1 MNSHIRK
8 VPRKTA
14 PSLVRKRKVGHGRLH
29 KSRESENLDA
39 HVREISTTFEI
50 YVKERELSFF
60 STEYLKLRCFFI
72 WRRRLKRLM
81 AEKSADVWPRGSWQF
96 DEDSNSTN
104 VSISEAGDLKLNASD
119 EFVIAAMNPTLI
131 TQSSPLRES
140 HLVSFDV
147 DREPSTDSIDSKLE
161 TTSLLSPGIHKR
173 SIPASVV
180 NGLWPVVNDRSDGKV
195 QDADSESTCDSQFS
209 SLTSDSLS
217 SDKRRNRISEL
228 QRRSRKFMF
237 KVREPPLFRYSDDD
251 FSRSSSSEMKLTD
264 ESTNSRE
271 KLVDSERE
279 TEATPFDSLES
290 TSSSRE
296 EARVKQSRGTQAFN
310 SDHGSKSDDKTDPE
324 RRKSQFSQT
333 EASALHMALLS
344 TDSYSSSS
352 EINDDFPITDSEPQP
367 SKPTLLEEDDIST
380 DSSAAVE
387 YILQPPRRR
396 CRAQ

>member
-1 MNSHIRK
+1 MNRHIRK
-8 VPRKTA
+8 APRKTA
-14 PSLVRKRKVGHGRLH
+14 PSLVRKRNVGHGRLH
-29 KSRESENLDA
+29 NSRESENLEA
-39 HVREISTTFEI
+39 HVREISTTFEM

-60 STEYLKLRCFFI
+60 STEYLKLRCFVI

-81 AEKSADVWPRGSWQF
+81 AEKSADVWPRGSWDF

-119 EFVIAAMNPTLI
+119 EFVIAAMNPTLV

-161 TTSLLSPGIHKR
+161 TSSLLSPGIHKR

-228 QRRSRKFMF
+228 QRRSRKFLF
-237 KVREPPLFRYSDDD
+237 KVREPPLFKYSDDD
-251 FSRSSSSEMKLTD
+251 FSRSSCSETEVTD

-279 TEATPFDSLES
+279 TEANPFDSLES
-290 TSSSRE
+290 TSSRE
-296 EARVKQSRGTQAFN
+296 EARIKQSRGTQAFN
-310 SDHGSKSDDKTDPE
+310 SDHDSKGGDRADQE

-333 EASALHMALLS
+333 DASALHMALLS

-352 EINDDFPITDSEPQP
+352 EINDDFPITDSEMPP
-367 SKPTLLEEDDIST
+367 SEPTLLEEDDIST

-396 CRAQ
+396 GHAQ